1 MRILLMG
8 PPGVGKGTQA
18 VALAAARAIPAISTG
33 DLFRA
38 HVRDRTVLGVQ
49 IAPLIAAGDY
59 VPDAIVDGIVRER
72 IAEPECRHGFV
83 LDGYPRTRAQ
93 AGSLDG
99 ALAAAGV
106 ALDVAILLT
115 ASGAEI
121 AGRLRRRAIEQGRS
135 DDTALVIE
143 RRLEVYRQQTA
154 DLLENYRDRG
164 LLREVSSEGTV
175 EDVARRIGDVVSAV
189 TEENEES
196 A

>member
-154 DLLENYRDRG
+154 DLLEHYRDRG